1 MEKAQPGAA
10 ETVKLSIAVGQS
22 RHSTK
27 WKNTELTWTE
37 LVERLSRTTRTPE
50 TLTEYLNMSKARQS
64 DVKDI
69 GGFVGGVLKGG
80 RRLNRSV
87 AWRQVGTLDMDF
99 APEDFAEAIE
109 KVLAGCA
116 YVIYGTHKNSPESPR
131 VRIVLPMS
139 RPVKPDEYQAV
150 MRRIAADIGIE
161 YFDDAS
167 YVPAQ
172 LMYWPSTPQDV
183 DYYFKA
189 CKGDW
194 INPDDILARYEDW
207 TDLSQWPTSQREAQ
221 ALRKKAAKQQDPYEK
236 KGLIGAFCRTYGIA
250 AAMQKFLPGVYL
262 PCEGFSDRYTY
273 AEGST
278 AAGAIVYED
287 KYLFSHHGTDPC
299 SGQLVNAFDM
309 VRLHRF
315 SEMDYDVNPDTPT
328 GRRPSYLA
336 MLDLAQE
343 DGEVKKTLMTEKLN
357 EAKADFEVIEDGVD
371 WMTKAK
377 VARSGAMKKLAWN
390 VKLILSHDEGLAG
403 KLTLDLFSHR
413 VLLKGDLPWRKL
425 EESPYWTN
433 DDDSCLRNYLSDKYD
448 IDGRGIIDDALSEIL
463 VRNSC
468 HVVRDYLAGLPA
480 WDKVPR
486 LDTLII
492 DYLGAVDT
500 QLTRDMTRKCVV
512 AAVTRVMEPGC
523 KFDYVLTLVGKQG
536 LGKSY
541 IWKRLGHGWTS
552 DSVSTVSGKEAMEQI
567 QGAWIIELA
576 ELAALRKAEL
586 EAVKQFITKQ
596 DDSFRPAY
604 GREVEHYRRQCIFV
618 ATTNEP
624 NFIRDTT
631 GGRRWWPIRVGVL
644 PRKRSPFTEL
654 PDSVVEQIWAEAL
667 VYYTLDEDLFLDAE
681 REEEVRK
688 LQQEH
693 TEESPWAGLVR
704 EYVDRL
710 LPTNW
715 NSFDIEAR
723 RRYIG
728 GDPDGFD
735 QPEGVEVRD
744 RVCALEVW
752 VEALGGAPKAMTRLQ
767 SMEING
773 ILRNLEGWEPIGE
786 VSRFGVYGR
795 QRGYKRCSQ
804 SMST

>member
-1 MEKAQPGAA
+1 M
-10 ETVKLSIAVGQS
+10 
-22 RHSTK
+22 
-27 WKNTELTWTE
+27 
-37 LVERLSRTTRTPE
+37 
-50 TLTEYLNMSKARQS
+50 
-64 DVKDI
+64 
-69 GGFVGGVLKGG
+69 
-80 RRLNRSV
+80 
-87 AWRQVGTLDMDF
+87 
-99 APEDFAEAIE
+99 
-109 KVLAGCA
+109 
-116 YVIYGTHKNSPESPR
+116 
-131 VRIVLPMS
+131 
-139 RPVKPDEYQAV
+139 
-150 MRRIAADIGIE
+150 
-161 YFDDAS
+161 
-167 YVPAQ
+167 
-172 LMYWPSTPQDV
+172 
-183 DYYFKA
+183 
-189 CKGDW
+189 
-194 INPDDILARYEDW
+194 
-207 TDLSQWPTSQREAQ
+207 
-221 ALRKKAAKQQDPYEK
+221 
-236 KGLIGAFCRTYGIA
+236 
-250 AAMQKFLPGVYL
+250 
-262 PCEGFSDRYTY
+262 
-273 AEGST
+273 
-278 AAGAIVYED
+278 
-287 KYLFSHHGTDPC
+287 
-299 SGQLVNAFDM
+299 
-309 VRLHRF
+309 
-315 SEMDYDVNPDTPT
+315 
-328 GRRPSYLA
+328 
-336 MLDLAQE
+336 
-343 DGEVKKTLMTEKLN
+343 
-357 EAKADFEVIEDGVD
+357 
-371 WMTKAK
+371 
-377 VARSGAMKKLAWN
+377 
-390 VKLILSHDEGLAG
+390 
-403 KLTLDLFSHR
+403 
-413 VLLKGDLPWRKL
+413 
-425 EESPYWTN
+425 
-433 DDDSCLRNYLSDKYD
+433 
-448 IDGRGIIDDALSEIL
+448 
-463 VRNSC
+463 
-468 HVVRDYLAGLPA
+468 
-480 WDKVPR
+480 
-486 LDTLII
+486 
-492 DYLGAVDT
+492 
-500 QLTRDMTRKCVV
+500 
-512 AAVTRVMEPGC
+512 
-523 KFDYVLTLVGKQG
+523 
-536 LGKSY
+536 
-541 IWKRLGHGWTS
+541 
-552 DSVSTVSGKEAMEQI
+552 STVSGKEAMEQI

-654 PDSVVEQIWAEAL
+654 PDSVVAQIWAEAL

-723 RRYIG
+723 RRFIE